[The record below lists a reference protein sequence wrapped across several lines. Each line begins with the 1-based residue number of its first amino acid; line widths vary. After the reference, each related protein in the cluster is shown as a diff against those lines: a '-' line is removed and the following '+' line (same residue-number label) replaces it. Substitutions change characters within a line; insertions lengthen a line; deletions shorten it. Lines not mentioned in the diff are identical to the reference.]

1 MKSKKKDF
9 FISTLLLGFFFGIF
23 VLILHFKLI
32 QNPIVEEIEIPK
44 SMVDL
49 YEEARITREKELN
62 AIPLEQSI
70 YDQMSIE
77 ERVSQ
82 LFMFGIDGNT
92 SLEPNNKKFLQ
103 EVKPGSVL
111 LFAKNITNENQLKKL
126 TNEIQTTNPKIPLF
140 IAIDQEGGVVS
151 RIEWDRVLTE
161 PQNAIG
167 DNQEA
172 YEIAKSRGEK
182 LKELGVNTN
191 LAPVVEYTQD
201 RRSFIYNR
209 TYRGALDEVIQ
220 KSVFTVSGYKNASI
234 LSVIKHYPGHGD
246 TPKDPHFVLP
256 EIKVSKN
263 QWDRYIQP
271 FSKTIK
277 QIDVDAVMIGHIL
290 FPDIDNIPASL
301 SKEIIQKRL
310 IEDLDYKGLVVSD
323 DMEMMALKSMGR
335 KEEIAVKALDAGI
348 DILIYSFYSEKEQG
362 SQRSI
367 YNHVLKK
374 VQDGDIEIEEKVL
387 KVLRMKIKYGLLNE
401 DFLML

>member
-1 MKSKKKDF
+1 
-9 FISTLLLGFFFGIF
+9 
-23 VLILHFKLI
+23 
-32 QNPIVEEIEIPK
+32 
-44 SMVDL
+44 MVDL

-62 AIPLEQSI
+62 AIPLEKSI

-92 SLEPNNKKFLQ
+92 SLEPNNKKFLK

-126 TNEIQTTNPKIPLF
+126 TNEIQSTDPKIPLF
-140 IAIDQEGGVVS
+140 VAIDQEGGVVS

-277 QIDVDAVMIGHIL
+277 QVDVDAVMIGHIL
-290 FPDIDNIPASL
+290 FPDIDKMPASL

-310 IEDLDYKGLVVSD
+310 IEDLDYNGLVVSD
-323 DMEMMALKSMGR
+323 DMEMMALENMGS
-335 KEEIAVKALDAGI
+335 KEEIAVKALDAGV
-348 DILIYSFYSEKEQG
+348 DILIYSVYSEKEQG
-362 SQRSI
+362 SQKSI
-367 YNHVLKK
+367 YNYVLKK
-374 VQDGDIEIEEKVL
+374 VKDGDIEIEEKVL

-401 DFLML
+401 GLLTL